1 MIRTRFKTLL
11 CVFFWVMNIVS
22 VSTNAQDNE
31 VITIDDTV
39 VGNQEQ
45 PKVLYIVPWKSA
57 TDATILSLPIKTK
70 MTDVFDHVD
79 RSEHQRHVQFL
90 ESLNG
95 LDEKDFLEGLE

>member
-1 MIRTRFKTLL
+1 MINVIPKMFLY
-11 CVFFWVMNIVS
+11 VFFLMMSIIGVP
-22 VSTNAQDNE
+22 TNAQDSE

-57 TDATILSLPIKTK
+57 TDATILSLPVKTK

-79 RSEHQRHVQFL
+79 RTEHQRHVQFL

-95 LDEKDFLEGLE
+95 LGEKDFLEDLE